1 MNDLLIFGLLFVGI
15 ATGWLLGR
23 RGALEAVIE
32 TQPPSQ
38 YYQGLNYLLD
48 GRHDGAMDSFI
59 NDLEINSET
68 LDTHIALGNLL
79 RKRGDVDRAIR
90 IHQNLLAGSELPNS
104 QLHQAH
110 LELARDYISAGLLD
124 RAEQLLIDLTGE
136 SPAQHRVSL
145 RHLLDIYH
153 SERDW
158 PRAIEVA
165 GELARLESANDAD
178 KSRQPATL
186 VLAHYHCEL
195 ALEKQAAGDTD
206 AARHL
211 LRRTLAAD
219 PGCARASLMLGDLEI
234 EAGRYAAA
242 EKILRNVKRQDPGYV
257 PETIG
262 PLRRCYGEL
271 GHEGRLK
278 PWLQEC
284 MAEHPSAPL
293 VLAIA
298 EDMQRNDGAAS
309 AGDFLAAQL
318 AQHPSI
324 RGIAQLIS
332 LQVGGTDGKAKA
344 DLELLQALVERLIA
358 ERPAYRCSHCGFSG
372 QRLHWCCP
380 GCQYWGTVKGICGA
394 PID

>member
-23 RGALEAVIE
+23 RSALEPGE
-32 TQPPSQ
+32 GQSRPSQ

-48 GRHDGAMDSFI
+48 GRQDGSMDTFI
-59 NDLEINSET
+59 NDLEVNSET

-90 IHQNLLAGSELPNS
+90 IHQNLLAGSGLPSS

-124 RAEQLLIDLTGE
+124 RAEQLLLDLTEE

-145 RHLLDIYH
+145 RHLLEIYH

-165 GELARLESANDAD
+165 GELARLESVTDRD
-178 KSRQPATL
+178 KSRQPAARML
-186 VLAHYHCEL
+186 SHFHCEL
-195 ALEKQAAGDTD
+195 ALEKQAAGDAE
-206 AARHL
+206 AAKHL

-219 PGCARASLMLGDLEI
+219 PDCARVSLMLGELEI
-234 EAGRYAAA
+234 QAGCYATAV
-242 EKILRNVKRQDPGYV
+242 KVLRNVQRQDPDYV
-257 PETIG
+257 PETIAL
-262 PLRRCYGEL
+262 LRRCHEAL
-271 GHEGRLK
+271 GDEARLHS
-278 PWLQEC
+278 WLQQC
-284 MAEHPSAPL
+284 MMEKPSAPL

-298 EDMQRNDGAAS
+298 DDMQRNEGSAAAS
-309 AGDFLAAQL
+309 EFLAAQL
-318 AQHPSI
+318 AEHPSL
-324 RGIAQLIS
+324 RGLAQLIS
-332 LQVGGTDGKAKA
+332 LQMSSTEGKAKD
-344 DLELLQALVERLIA
+344 DLGLLQVLVERLMA
-358 ERPAYRCSHCGFSG
+358 ERPAYRCTHCGFSG

-394 PID
+394 SMD